1 MPSRRTS
8 ENTPT
13 THSGEQAT
21 DAHCNATGLAPQYDG
36 HRYPSPK
43 GEITIPTR
51 QHQQIVERWFED
63 LFTRA
68 DLSAV
73 DELVSADF
81 VAYGTGGD
89 GQSIQT
95 RGPDAFREWLR
106 WYISSFTDREWTVHD
121 VISEGDKVVAR
132 YSGWAT
138 YRGGLLEI
146 PSAGQRVRESGIL
159 IYRIEG
165 GKVAAI
171 WSEMSDLQVV
181 MQLGAFSV
189 PGRREE

>member
-1 MPSRRTS
+1 MY
-8 ENTPT
+8 
-13 THSGEQAT
+13 T
-21 DAHCNATGLAPQYDG
+21 DT
-36 HRYPSPK
+36 RPK
-43 GEITIPTR
+43 GEITIPTHEY
-51 QHQQIVERWFED
+51 QEIIERWFED

-68 DLSAV
+68 DLSV
-73 DELVSADF
+73 VEELVSADF

-89 GQSIQT
+89 GQSIET
-95 RGPDAFREWLR
+95 RGPDAFREWLH
-106 WYISSFTDREWTVHD
+106 WYLSSFTDREWTVHD

-138 YRGGLLEI
+138 YRGGLLDI
-146 PSAGQRVRESGIL
+146 PSAGQRVRETGIL

-181 MQLGAFSV
+181 MQLGAFPV
-189 PGRREE
+189 PGR